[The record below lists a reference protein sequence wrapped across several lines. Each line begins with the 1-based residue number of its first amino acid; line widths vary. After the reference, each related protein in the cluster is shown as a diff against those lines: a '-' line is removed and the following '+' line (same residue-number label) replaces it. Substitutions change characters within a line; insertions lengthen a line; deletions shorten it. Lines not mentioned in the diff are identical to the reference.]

1 MKKSTYFCVSEK
13 ENLMQKGGSTNIM
26 QNKDLKESRK
36 ALRSSFSE
44 KEVSAMVRKE
54 REKLSWT
61 LRAIFGKSQ
70 VHVMQIKEKKQ
81 KNSEKALEWDLS
93 EDEVN
98 AMGINCKTV
107 LP

>member
-13 ENLMQKGGSTNIM
+13 ENLMQKGGSTNTM
-26 QNKDLKESRK
+26 ENKDLEESRK

-44 KEVSAMVRKE
+44 KEVSVMVRKE

-70 VHVMQIKEKKQ
+70 VHVMQIKEKK
-81 KNSEKALEWDLS
+81 EKILKRHWS
-93 EDEVN
+93 
-98 AMGINCKTV
+98 GI
-107 LP
+107 